1 MLTLLAKITSLL
13 ALDMGEMMLIFVAA
27 GGAIGAI
34 VGIVVYFVGKKGQ
47 AKKANQQP
55 IAEQQETLAPEQE
68 ITEANDQGQLV
79 MPRNVIYSV
88 GLNGQIR
95 VGKYELTSADE
106 SIFKFNV
113 RFNGLVKEYANGDVL
128 TLTDGDTISPVSGSV
143 VLTPVED

>member
-1 MLTLLAKITSLL
+1 MLTLLAKLTGLL

-55 IAEQQETLAPEQE
+55 TEQQQATLTPEQE
-68 ITEANDQGQLV
+68 IIEVNDKGQLV
-79 MPRNVIYSV
+79 MSRNVIYSV

-95 VGKYELTSADE
+95 VGKYLLTSADE
-106 SIFKFNV
+106 SVFKFNV

-128 TLTDGDTISPVSGSV
+128 TLTDGDTISPVSGAV
-143 VLTPVED
+143 VLAPVEE